1 MADIFRE
8 VDEEVR
14 REKLKQLWDR
24 YAPLIVAVA
33 FLIVAGI
40 GGWRAYQ
47 WWEAKQAA
55 EAGATFEAAVSLVS
69 EGKHAEAEA
78 AFARIGKEGSSGYRV
93 LARFRQAA
101 EVARTDRDAAVKAY
115 DALASDSAVSAVLQ
129 DLARVRAA
137 MLLIDTAS
145 LEEIRN
151 RIEPVTA
158 SGRAFRHTARE
169 LMAFAAWRV
178 GDAAATKRW
187 YEMIVTDPETP
198 QGTRTRTEMLMA
210 LATPEA
216 KS

>member
-55 EAGATFEAAVSLVS
+55 EAGATFEAAVNLVS

-78 AFARIGKEGSSGYRV
+78 AFSRIGKEGSSGYRV
-93 LARFRQAA
+93 LARLRQAA
-101 EVARTDRDAAVKAY
+101 EVARTDPSAAVKAY
-115 DALASDSAVSAVLQ
+115 DALASDSGVSAVLQ
-129 DLARVRAA
+129 DLARIRAA

-145 LEEIRN
+145 LDEIRN
-151 RIEPVTA
+151 RVEPVTA

-169 LMAFAAWRV
+169 LMAFAAWRA

-210 LATPEA
+210 LAAPEA